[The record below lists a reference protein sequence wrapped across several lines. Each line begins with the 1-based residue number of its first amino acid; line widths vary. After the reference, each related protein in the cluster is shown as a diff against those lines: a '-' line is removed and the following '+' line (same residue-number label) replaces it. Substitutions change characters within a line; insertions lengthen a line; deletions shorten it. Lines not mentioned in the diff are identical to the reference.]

1 MVRLHSGSQGLTL
14 KTASNIIYLMAEG
27 LTKKQFKELRK
38 LEKMRSQN
46 LEQKNSSVKWIAIS
60 LVSALFL
67 ILFVGVI
74 VMAKNKNKPLTANGQ
89 TQFADN
95 GHTRMLNAKG
105 EDASNS
111 AVTAAKATVTMVEY
125 GDIQCPACKVYHP
138 LVKDLLAAFPDQVK
152 LIFKNFPLTSAHPN
166 AMAAAIAAEA
176 VGRQGKYFEFVDMAY
191 DNQEQWAPLPNP
203 QEKFEAYVK
212 ELGLDVEKF
221 KKDQK
226 DPAIQK
232 LINDERDEG
241 IKNGVTGTPS
251 FFINGKRIENP
262 PSIDAFKKI
271 ITDEIAKSSGQAA
284 PAAVSPTTA
293 PDKLPLQ

>member
-1 MVRLHSGSQGLTL
+1 MT
-14 KTASNIIYLMAEG
+14 EG

-38 LEKMRSQN
+38 LEKMQAKN

-74 VMAKNKNKPLTANGQ
+74 VMAKNKNKPLTANG
-89 TQFADN
+89 TAQFAEN
-95 GHTRMLNAKG
+95 GHARMLNTKG

-111 AVTAAKATVTMVEY
+111 AVTAAKQSITMVEY

-138 LVKDLLAAFPDQVK
+138 LVKEVLATFPDQVK

-176 VGRQGKYFEFVDMAY
+176 AGRQGKYFEFVDVAY
-191 DNQEQWAPLPNP
+191 ENQDQWAPLPNP
-203 QEKFEAYVK
+203 QEKFEGYVK
-212 ELGLDVEKF
+212 DLGLDVEKF

-251 FFINGKRIENP
+251 FFINGKKIENP

-271 ITDEIAKSSGQAA
+271 ITDELAKSQGTTA
-284 PAAVSPTTA
+284 PEAVSPTSV